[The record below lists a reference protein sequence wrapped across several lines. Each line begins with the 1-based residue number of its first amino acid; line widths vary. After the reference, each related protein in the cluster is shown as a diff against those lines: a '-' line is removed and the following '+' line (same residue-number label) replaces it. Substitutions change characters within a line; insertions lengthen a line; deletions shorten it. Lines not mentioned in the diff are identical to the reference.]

1 MAPTTG
7 QCELFHIEKF
17 VEEHDFKGQGGRPGP
32 KYLMFFEGC
41 PRPLGCTVLL
51 RGASTEVLKS
61 VKKVVQFAVFAAYH
75 LALETSF
82 LADEGATL
90 PELSTSSPMGTVPA
104 IQRALD
110 NAVSTMSGFTNQ
122 LSSEVPLVSIVS
134 QLCMISSL
142 F

>member
-1 MAPTTG
+1 MAPTAG

-51 RGASTEVLKS
+51 RGASTEELKS

-90 PELSTSSPMGTVPA
+90 PELSLSSPIGTVNGTQRVSDRA
-104 IQRALD
+104 I
-110 NAVSTMSGFTNQ
+110 STTSVFTNQ
-122 LSSEVPLVSIVS
+122 PSFGQATVSMV
-134 QLCMISSL
+134 